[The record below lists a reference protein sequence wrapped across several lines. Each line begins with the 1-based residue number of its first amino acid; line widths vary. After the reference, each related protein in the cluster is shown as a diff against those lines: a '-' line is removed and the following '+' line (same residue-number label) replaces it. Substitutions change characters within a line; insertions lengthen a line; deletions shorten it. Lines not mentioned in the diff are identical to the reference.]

1 MTDVKIYAAIAVSAL
16 VTAALRFLPF
26 LLFGDRPIPRWLDK
40 LGRLLPYAV
49 MGMLVVYCLKD
60 VSFAALAGWL
70 PALIASAVTV
80 GSYVWKKNT
89 LASILAG
96 TACYM
101 ILVQAVFPL

>member
-1 MTDVKIYAAIAVSAL
+1 MTDVKIYAAIA
-16 VTAALRFLPF
+16 
-26 LLFGDRPIPRWLDK
+26 
-40 LGRLLPYAV
+40 
-49 MGMLVVYCLKD
+49 
-60 VSFAALAGWL
+60 
-70 PALIASAVTV
+70 ASAVTV

>member
-16 VTAALRFLPF
+16 
-26 LLFGDRPIPRWLDK
+26 
-40 LGRLLPYAV
+40 
-49 MGMLVVYCLKD
+49 
-60 VSFAALAGWL
+60 
-70 PALIASAVTV
+70 VTV